1 MYVTSRPPLP
11 SNLQMHNVFISYRR
25 NDNDFAVQAL
35 RDALLRQLGKPAI
48 FLDVYDISLG
58 EDYRK
63 KIVTAIREC
72 SVTLVIIGPSW
83 LDVRDENGRRR
94 LESADDFVRFEI
106 QTALSTDTTV
116 IPVLIGNAVMPTEQ
130 QLPADIADLAKRN
143 AALLRANTDFEHDL
157 EQLLLRL
164 NEFVPTGSTAATNPE
179 THSLDKNEKRHLTKL
194 CQNVQRFWI
203 DGYLDHSL
211 RAGSSMKVGRVV
223 ERTGIEHPW
232 QSIVEVPESDVADQ
246 LNEQPIIEI
255 FDELSRHLLILGE
268 PGAGK
273 TISLLELTRALI
285 ERTGNDTSFATP
297 VPVIF
302 NLASWSERQLPLT
315 EWMVEEL
322 SQKYHVPRRV
332 GKDWVDSSRITPL
345 LDGLDEVRSDAR
357 AECVQAINDFSDS
370 SAFSGLV
377 VCCRTEEYNDLGIQ
391 LQLDG
396 AVSLRPLSARQITT
410 YLESFG
416 DDTKELRRAIQA
428 DSALQDLASSPLLLH
443 IMELI
448 NANGVVLR
456 ANEATNREAALQKLF
471 DAYTEHAFRR
481 KGKTECGFDRTE
493 ITDQLTWL
501 ARNMKEQSRSDF
513 LIEQLQPNWLT
524 SRVSRCKYL
533 IASRVAITTI
543 WSTIGGCTL
552 LVAYWLSAGLYHGI
566 KKTGHWTWFNIGEQ
580 HESWTFAVGGIL
592 AGLIAG
598 IIECLRL
605 SARPRHTTGFKAYAL
620 PFAVHFITILAASTM
635 LIVFLL
641 QIAVDKEVDNNT
653 AARIAEFT
661 QLAGAANVSND
672 EALRMA
678 LVNWGVP
685 PAEAATATIESWS
698 TMRRQHVRRFAT
710 ERAFYGAAMIASFC
724 AVLFG
729 IRSTNRPLS
738 RDIQTTELL
747 KWSRRGTRRGVVHGL
762 IWGTVLSFIVHAS
775 NWLLFASTSIPFF
788 SLQALK
794 HLGIGS
800 VFGTLLGAA
809 VGLVIGGLEGTFIK
823 GKMVPNQGIKL
834 SIRSAVKF
842 TWMSWLLLPFVVLP
856 VSILQAMQNEDFAIV
871 VWSTAQ
877 TALGFA
883 GLIGIG
889 FGMWFGGADVIK
901 HFILRILLWR
911 QGSMPLRID
920 RLLDEAAR
928 VVLLRRVGGGYIF
941 VHRLLLEHFAAM
953 GVQRSDTKY
962 HRGLPAAKP

>member
-1 MYVTSRPPLP
+1 
-11 SNLQMHNVFISYRR
+11 MHNVFISYRR

-35 RDALLRQLGKPAI
+35 RDALLRQMGKPAI
-48 FLDVYDISLG
+48 FLDVYDIGLG
-58 EDYRK
+58 EDYRE
-63 KIVTAIREC
+63 KIVTAIHEC
-72 SVTLVIIGPSW
+72 SVILVIIGPTW
-83 LDVRDENGRRR
+83 LDVRDEEGRRR

-143 AALLRANTDFEHDL
+143 AAFLRANTDFKRDL
-157 EQLLLRL
+157 EQLLDRL
-164 NEFVPTGSTAATNPE
+164 SEFVPTGSVASKNPE
-179 THSLDKNEKRHLTKL
+179 TQPLEKNERRHLAKL
-194 CQNVQRFWI
+194 CQNVKRFWI

-211 RAGSSMKVGRVV
+211 RDGASMKVGRVV
-223 ERTGIEHPW
+223 ERTEIDHPW
-232 QSIVEVPESDVADQ
+232 QSIVEVPESNTDNHLDD
-246 LNEQPIIEI
+246 QPIIEI

-268 PGAGK
+268 PGSGK
-273 TISLLELTRALI
+273 TISLLELTRSLI
-285 ERTGNDTSFATP
+285 ERTEDDTSFATP

-332 GKDWVDSSRITPL
+332 GKDWVERSRITPL
-345 LDGLDEVRSDAR
+345 LDGLDEVRSDLR
-357 AECVQAINDFSDS
+357 AECVQEINDFSDS

-377 VCCRTEEYNDLGIQ
+377 VCCRHEEYNDLTIQ
-391 LQLDG
+391 LRLDG
-396 AVSLRPLSARQITT
+396 AVSLRPLSSQQISD

-416 DDTKELRRAIQA
+416 DATKDLRQAIQA

-456 ANEATNREAALQKLF
+456 ANEAPNREAALQKLF

-481 KGKTECGFDRTE
+481 KGKTECSFDRNE
-493 ITDQLTWL
+493 MTDQLTWL

-524 SRVSRCKYL
+524 SKISRWKYL

-543 WSTIGGCTL
+543 WSIIGGCSL
-552 LVAYWLSAGLYHGI
+552 LVAYWLSAGLYHAI
-566 KKTGHWTWFNIGEQ
+566 AKTERWTWYNIGEQ

-592 AGLIAG
+592 AGLVAG

-605 SARPRHTTGFKAYAL
+605 SAKPRRAAGFKAYAL
-620 PFAVHFITILAASTM
+620 AFAVHFITILAVTSM

-641 QIAVDKEVDNNT
+641 QLAVEKEVDKNT
-653 AARIAEFT
+653 ETRIAEFT
-661 QLAGAANVSND
+661 QLAEEANLSTV
-672 EALRMA
+672 EVLRRSQI
-678 LVNWGVP
+678 NWGVS

-698 TMRRQHVRRFAT
+698 AMRRQHVRQFAA

-747 KWSRRGTRRGVVHGL
+747 KWSSRGTRRGVIHGL

-775 NWLLFASTSIPFF
+775 NWLLFASPENSVF
-788 SLQALK
+788 SLHALK
-794 HLGIGS
+794 YLGIGS

-809 VGLVIGGLEGTFIK
+809 VGLIIGGLEGTFIK
-823 GKMVPNQGIKL
+823 GKMLPNQGIKL

-842 TWMSWLLLPFVVLP
+842 TWMSWLLLPLVVLP
-856 VSILQAMQNEDFAIV
+856 VSIMQAMQNKDVAVF

-889 FGMWFGGADVIK
+889 FGMWFGGADVVK

-953 GVQRSDTKY
+953 GVRRGDTKE
-962 HRGLPAAKP
+962 